1 MMLRLIPL
9 AVLLSG
15 SIAGA
20 AIAKPDQPGYMQDVQ
35 FSTDADRSRALLRD
49 YADCVVDRHP
59 KAAIE
64 WLALPL
70 KEAGGEVQDF
80 ANDVAPC
87 SLGVAMKM
95 RLVYL
100 RGALFEAFYVK
111 AVPSGDDP
119 RPFHVAA
126 YQPNDVRALI
136 ACVAAKD
143 LDGIEAYIRQTPGT
157 SAEKAEVAKLM
168 PAIRPCAIAAKLP
181 LPNISIFRAAVG
193 EVLYRARFPD
203 GPAASKEA
211 GL

>member
-9 AVLLSG
+9 AFLRSG

-20 AIAKPDQPGYMQDVQ
+20 SVAEPDQPGYMQDVQ